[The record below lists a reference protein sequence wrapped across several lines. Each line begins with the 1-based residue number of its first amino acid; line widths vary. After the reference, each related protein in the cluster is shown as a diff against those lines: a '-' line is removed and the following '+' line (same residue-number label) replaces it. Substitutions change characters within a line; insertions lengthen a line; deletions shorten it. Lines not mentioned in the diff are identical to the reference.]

1 MTGLV
6 HIYCGDGKGK
16 TTAALGLA
24 LRAAGSGLKVMVVRF
39 MKTDSSGEV
48 AVLKAIPAIHLVPCT
63 KSFGFSWKMTS
74 EQKAEAAEYYS
85 ALFAECWDQACRDY
99 DMVVFDEMMSV
110 VSGGFVSGEALL
122 KALRDK
128 PEGLEVVMTGRNPSE
143 QLLETADYV
152 TEMRAVKHPYSRGIE
167 ARKGIEY

>member
-24 LRAAGSGLKVMVVRF
+24 LRAAGRGLKVLVVRF
-39 MKTDSSGEV
+39 LKTDDSGEV
-48 AVLKAIPAIHLVPCT
+48 MSLKAVPAIRLMPCT
-63 KSFGFSWKMTS
+63 KSFGFTWNMTA

-85 ALFAECWDQACRDY
+85 ALFAHCWEEACRDY
-99 DMVVFDEMMSV
+99 DLVVFDEMMAAV
-110 VSGGFVSGEALL
+110 GGGFVSEEALL
-122 KALRDK
+122 KALRGK
-128 PEGLEVVMTGRNPSE
+128 PEKLEVVLTGRNPSE
-143 QLLETADYV
+143 QLLEAADYV
-152 TEMRAVKHPYSRGIE
+152 TEMRAVKHPFSRGLE